1 MPLHQE
7 QQQTDA
13 STQFRGYY
21 LLIIKIKNTSF
32 KGTILFLDEE
42 IRYNTNELDS
52 GVYHLA
58 AVDLRKLSEVETKL
72 AECLLEFNVPTL
84 FLFECVLVYMPIQF
98 SHALLQFIA
107 DKFSTTFC
115 INYEQVL

>member
-1 MPLHQE
+1 M
-7 QQQTDA
+7 
-13 STQFRGYY
+13 
-21 LLIIKIKNTSF
+21 
-32 KGTILFLDEE
+32 
-42 IRYNTNELDS
+42 
-52 GVYHLA
+52 YHLA

-72 AECLLEFNVPTL
+72 AECSLEFNVPTL

-107 DKFSTTFC
+107 DKFATTFC